1 MPKKRITI
9 ADIVRI
15 LGECEIQD
23 ERGIWLPLKPEDYE
37 EESSQTHQNKQKTCS
52 ST

>member
-15 LGECEIQD
+15 LGECEVQD

-37 EESSQTHQNKQKTCS
+37 KEPTSKCSDHQH
-52 ST
+52 

>member
-1 MPKKRITI
+1 MPKKRTTI

-15 LGECEIQD
+15 LGECEVQD

-37 EESSQTHQNKQKTCS
+37 EEPTSECSDHQY
-52 ST
+52 